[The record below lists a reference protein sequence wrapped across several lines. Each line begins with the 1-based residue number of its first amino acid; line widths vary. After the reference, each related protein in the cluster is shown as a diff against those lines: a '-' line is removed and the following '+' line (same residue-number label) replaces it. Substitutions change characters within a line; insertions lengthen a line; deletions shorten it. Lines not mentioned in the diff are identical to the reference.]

1 MHTTPNVAADA
12 PKTTEASNGDSPAKK
27 LMATIT
33 ALVPGGPSAWLQF
46 GALGLLAYVIA
57 VVMPDERQR
66 AAQERGAAM
75 QVIGDIH
82 RQHEREAVKTI
93 RALDAL
99 TAEIREIRHQRES
112 EAGLPVLPEVP
123 HKGGDDER

>member
-1 MHTTPNVAADA
+1 MPPTPNVAADA
-12 PKTTEASNGDSPAKK
+12 PKPNEANGNGDSPAKK
-27 LMATIT
+27 LMSTLT
-33 ALVPGGPSAWLQF
+33 TLLPGGPSAWLQF

-75 QVIGDIH
+75 QVIQDIH

-99 TAEIREIRHQRES
+99 TAEIRRMRRQGDA
-112 EAGLPVLPEVP
+112 EAGLPEQPEMP
-123 HKGGDDER
+123 HKGGD